1 MGNAGLSIMFAL
13 VLVLIFSLV
22 TAVPALA
29 QMMNCRLYIGQ
40 WNYTVGFEFIT
51 GGFVK
56 MKTYFTIAQM
66 ILSVA
71 LTAALLLKVKGGGL
85 GGIFGQADTV
95 YRTRRGVEK
104 TLFQVTIV
112 MVVLF
117 IAVSLIMLKIQ

>member
-56 MKTYFTIAQM
+56 MKKI
-66 ILSVA
+66 
-71 LTAALLLKVKGGGL
+71 
-85 GGIFGQADTV
+85 
-95 YRTRRGVEK
+95 K
-104 TLFQVTIV
+104 TNI
-112 MVVLF
+112 
-117 IAVSLIMLKIQ
+117 